1 MQPSTFPNARVLESE
16 YLHHG
21 KLQRTPTLTPD
32 PLPHPPQ
39 INPNGRIPALVDPNN
54 SNFAVFETAAILL
67 YLEKK
72 YDPDHKFSW
81 PSSDP
86 QAENYR
92 SEVLQWIFFVHG
104 GIGPMQGQSNHFSR
118 YAPEDIPYGK
128 QRYLNETIRLY
139 AVLEQR
145 LSENGGRE
153 WLVGEGKGKY
163 SLADVNAYPW
173 VQWYKWAGLKES
185 DVGPNVHA
193 WLKRN
198 LDRKAVKKGMYAP
211 EGKHE

>member
-1 MQPSTFPNARVLESE
+1 M
-16 YLHHG
+16 
-21 KLQRTPTLTPD
+21 
-32 PLPHPPQ
+32 
-39 INPNGRIPALVDPNN
+39 
-54 SNFAVFETAAILL
+54 
-67 YLEKK
+67 
-72 YDPDHKFSW
+72 
-81 PSSDP
+81 
-86 QAENYR
+86 
-92 SEVLQWIFFVHG
+92 HG